1 MGEPIHRGLDACE
14 VRPPVILKEKE
25 CKSAEN
31 KQRKAERILC
41 A

>member
-25 CKSAEN
+25 CMN
-31 KQRKAERILC
+31 DRRTILELYQIFGQ
-41 A
+41 